1 MGRCH
6 AHGGTEFSISSCIPS
21 KYINQGKTLESSFHQ
36 KSLPY
41 RPNHFSLTTN
51 SGSHELGPRVTKMIH
66 GFPRFL
72 MAFVGNMN
80 IHLGF
85 PMCQPRSSSQGFKR
99 THQGPRAL
107 MLTLLSL
114 AFPRNGIDSSLQL
127 VSLESLWPS
136 SLLLHVLCV
145 DRDPSVPTSGTKPED
160 TTRFFHFSLPLDFDK
175 TSNES
180 FLLSRI
186 HVSGLFY
193 LMGRPH
199 HSLDLLSRPHPS

>member
-1 MGRCH
+1 
-6 AHGGTEFSISSCIPS
+6 
-21 KYINQGKTLESSFHQ
+21 
-36 KSLPY
+36 
-41 RPNHFSLTTN
+41 
-51 SGSHELGPRVTKMIH
+51 
-66 GFPRFL
+66 
-72 MAFVGNMN
+72 
-80 IHLGF
+80 
-85 PMCQPRSSSQGFKR
+85 
-99 THQGPRAL
+99 

-127 VSLESLWPS
+127 VSLESLWPF

-160 TTRFFHFSLPLDFDK
+160 TTRPFHFSLPLDFDK

-193 LMGRPH
+193 LMGCPR
-199 HSLDLLSRPHPS
+199 HSLDLLSCPHPSQDLLGFPSKDLLPGDLACGLSLDPLLFFFFFFIFSFFFLLFGPLGLHAPS

>member
-1 MGRCH
+1 
-6 AHGGTEFSISSCIPS
+6 
-21 KYINQGKTLESSFHQ
+21 
-36 KSLPY
+36 
-41 RPNHFSLTTN
+41 
-51 SGSHELGPRVTKMIH
+51 
-66 GFPRFL
+66 
-72 MAFVGNMN
+72 
-80 IHLGF
+80 
-85 PMCQPRSSSQGFKR
+85 
-99 THQGPRAL
+99 

-145 DRDPSVPTSGTKPED
+145 DRDPSVPMSGTKPED
-160 TTRFFHFSLPLDFDK
+160 TTRPFHFSLPLDFDK

-193 LMGRPH
+193 LMGCPR
-199 HSLDLLSRPHPS
+199 HSLDLLSRPHPSQDLLGFPSKDLLPGDLACGLSLDPLSFFSFYFLLFLSFFFFLGL